1 MENFEVEP
9 PEAAIGRRDFIKLG
23 AGAGALMALDINGAS
38 AQSKTGQP
46 VSIDVHTHWVP
57 EAYDKA
63 LAQLKRPAPSST
75 NPAGKFA
82 TASMRPRP
90 CSA

>member
-38 AQSKTGQP
+38 ARAKRANPSPSTSIPTGCRRLM
-46 VSIDVHTHWVP
+46 T
-57 EAYDKA
+57 K
-63 LAQLKRPAPSST
+63 PSL
-75 NPAGKFA
+75 N
-82 TASMRPRP
+82 
-90 CSA
+90 